1 MLLGG
6 EADAEGVTVEM
17 LDDGA
22 PAPPS
27 ADPFAAFSG
36 PRGRGPLL
44 GAGVSLAICARIVR
58 RHGGDITT
66 ATRPD
71 GATLVTIR
79 LASAA

>member
-1 MLLGG
+1 
-6 EADAEGVTVEM
+6 VTVEM

-22 PAPPS
+22 PAPES
-27 ADPFAAFSG
+27 ADPFAPFSR

-44 GAGVSLAICARIVR
+44 GAGVSLGICARIVR

-66 ATRPD
+66 ATRAD

-79 LASAA
+79 LASAG